1 MLVKDVMAV
10 GAITI
15 HPSGTV
21 AEAADLMHRENVGM
35 LVVEDGSA
43 IQGVVTDRDLLVG
56 CIGDY
61 HHPKVCQVGR
71 HMSKPVTTTEA
82 GLDALEAARMM
93 RRHRI
98 RRLPVLEDGQ
108 LVGVVSFS
116 DIARSVQQAV
126 HDVLIGFASPKE
138 AKTPR
143 RIGRVSHYFSKIGV
157 AGLDLDQPIRKGDR
171 IYISGHTTDFEQTV
185 GSLEINHEQVDFAT
199 PGQPA
204 AIKVRGRARPG
215 DGVFVE
221 AEAA

>member
-1 MLVKDVMAV
+1 MLVKEVMAV

-15 HPSGTV
+15 HPTGTV

-35 LVVEDGSA
+35 LVVGDGMA

-61 HHPKVCQVGR
+61 HQPKACQVGR

-82 GLDALEAARMM
+82 ETDALEAARLM

-108 LVGVVSFS
+108 LVGVVSFT

-126 HDVLIGFASPKE
+126 FDVLIGFAGPGK
-138 AKTPR
+138 ARAPVR
-143 RIGRVSHYFSKIGV
+143 VGRVSHYFSKIGV
-157 AGLDLDQPIRKGDR
+157 AGLDLDRPIRKGDR
-171 IYISGHTTDFEQTV
+171 IYVSGHTTDFEQTV
-185 GSLEINHEQVDFAT
+185 ASIEINHEPVDFAT
-199 PGQPA
+199 PGEPV
-204 AIKVRGRARPG
+204 AIKVLGRARPG